1 MIRQIVNEV
10 LASLDPSAA
19 PAKTLS
25 AALVDVGQ
33 SEPRCGEAT
42 YLSIN
47 GGLVMPAETIIVLAC
62 VIAAFAFFAG
72 ALLYGDFITS
82 KRD

>member
-1 MIRQIVNEV
+1 
-10 LASLDPSAA
+10 
-19 PAKTLS
+19 
-25 AALVDVGQ
+25 
-33 SEPRCGEAT
+33 
-42 YLSIN
+42 
-47 GGLVMPAETIIVLAC
+47 MPAETIIVLAC